1 MNVFPSKSNLYF
13 TIIFFLNL
21 SLILTGCNKE
31 LDISNFD
38 EAAWK
43 ADKMACRHKRGELEN
58 NLLEAKSELIEL
70 TQQDIIS
77 LLGRPE
83 MQELYTRGQ
92 KFFIYYL
99 TPSSKC
105 DEVSEFDGKP
115 KLLYIRFSALNQVTE
130 VFVK

>member
-1 MNVFPSKSNLYF
+1 MNVFPGKSNLYF
-13 TIIFFLNL
+13 TVVVFLNL
-21 SLILTGCNKE
+21 SLILTACNKE

-38 EAAWK
+38 EETWK
-43 ADKMACRHKRGELEN
+43 ADKMACLNKRAESEDV
-58 NLLEAKSELIEL
+58 LLEAKPKLVDLS
-70 TQQDIIS
+70 QQDIIS
-77 LLGRPE
+77 LLGRPD

-99 TPSSKC
+99 TPGAKC
-105 DEVSEFDGKP
+105 EEVSEFHGKP